1 MTAALVCAS
10 GNTILHASGKRSR
23 IVLSVIGSLT
33 YAFTPLIWEYSITA
47 EVFAMNNFLCALL
60 LYILCSLLAIIV
72 GTNASIS
79 LGKDEERSVLYLSIS
94 GGLCCGLALANQHSS
109 LLMVAYVVPCVL
121 IAVWICTRSLFVS
134 VLIRAALGFLAA
146 FSTYFYL
153 PWAAQVPTHG
163 SWGNLGTVEG
173 FVRHVL
179 RAEYGTFRLGMIVGS
194 ETALERIII
203 YLQHT
208 SGESYH
214 LLFVVLGLSALVYG
228 VMKMY
233 KKVSSTT
240 TAPHVAIKPAEKET
254 PKKSAKGNTKG
265 TKTSTSTGTST
276 EVVVTR
282 TSPWNAGEVIVAN
295 LIAMWL
301 FYVLIWHCVLSNLP
315 LSAPMPF
322 AVHSRFWMQPNI
334 ILYTLMTAGVGYVAD
349 FLGQKMPAVISVLA
363 QVATVTV
370 FLSIVLHQRWP
381 EMDKSSA
388 GDVLH
393 AYASAK
399 LASILP
405 PHSANSENLDGQ
417 QLPPMQSLLL
427 SHTDL
432 DWNPVRY
439 LQHCEGVGM
448 KSSDVY
454 KKSPFQ
460 QWRAAQMQSHP
471 NHEMRGLV
479 THLSFQLIP
488 YPWFQT
494 TQAPLYPHVVF
505 PPTNVAGIS
514 SDRASEGNAQM
525 IQRFLRANGITN
537 QSFVSH
543 EDTTSGALTVHSAH
557 PIFPG
562 GVYLDMQAVND
573 PEIDAFG
580 QWRGLVL
587 VPWGTLYRVFGPLR
601 MDKIQELHLHS
612 YQQLRALQTRFPAVN
627 DQYVL
632 KFAPGSWERAAANV
646 YYDAHYQFAL
656 NLLTFA
662 IEAQGRV
669 EMKILPLLLDR
680 YHIAASVLKVTLS
693 AVRQY
698 GTFSSSV
705 ADLTKNTALAWMRL
719 HALMDVV
726 GKFRKEIR
734 VELNKITKETIVSE
748 VSSKV
753 ILRTS
758 AHF

>member
-1 MTAALVCAS
+1 M
-10 GNTILHASGKRSR
+10 
-23 IVLSVIGSLT
+23 IGSLT

-47 EVFAMNNFLCALL
+47 EVFALNNFLCALL
-60 LYILCSLLAIIV
+60 LYVLCSVLAMV
-72 GTNASIS
+72 VTPAAPT
-79 LGKDEERSVLYLSIS
+79 KEQQQSVLNLAVC
-94 GGLCCGLALANQHSS
+94 GGICCGLALANQHSS

-121 IAVWICTRSLFVS
+121 ITVWIYTKPLFVS
-134 VLIRAALGFLAA
+134 VLLRAALGFLVA
-146 FSTYFYL
+146 FSTYLYL
-153 PWAAQVPTHG
+153 PWAAQVPTPG
-163 SWGNLGTVEG
+163 SWGNLGTLEG

-179 RAEYGTFRLGMIVGS
+179 RAEYGTFRLGMIVGT
-194 ETALERIII
+194 ETALERMVI
-203 YLQHT
+203 YVQHT
-208 SGESYH
+208 SQESYH
-214 LLFVVLGLSALVYG
+214 LLFAVLGLSAIVYF
-228 VMKMY
+228 VAHML
-233 KKVSSTT
+233 STKTASDTANSKAT
-240 TAPHVAIKPAEKET
+240 TGAKPVEKET
-254 PKKSAKGNTKG
+254 PKKGMKSGTKPMKVQASRVIPIVATPSAKWG
-265 TKTSTSTGTST
+265 
-276 EVVVTR
+276 
-282 TSPWNAGEVIVAN
+282 AGQVIILN
-295 LIAMWL
+295 LLAMWL
-301 FYVLIWHCVLSNLP
+301 FYVLLWHCVLSNLP

-334 ILYTLMTAGVGYVAD
+334 LLYTLMTAAVGYLANTCS
-349 FLGQKMPAVISVLA
+349 QKVP
-363 QVATVTV
+363 V
-370 FLSIVLHQRWP
+370 FLSTTLQIATVGVFLSAVLHQRWP
-381 EMDKSSA
+381 EMDKSTA

-393 AYASAK
+393 TYATAK

-405 PHSANSENLDGQ
+405 ARGASGASLVDDQAVH
-417 QLPPMQSLLL
+417 SLLL

-448 KSSDVY
+448 KRSEVY
-454 KKSPFQ
+454 KKSPFR
-460 QWRAAQMQSHP
+460 QWRTAQLPKESTQD
-471 NHEMRGLV
+471 GLV

-488 YPWFQT
+488 YPWFQS
-494 TQAPLYPHVVF
+494 TQATLYPHVVF
-505 PPTNVAGIS
+505 PSTNVPGIS

-525 IQRFLRANGITN
+525 ILRFLRANGINN
-537 QSFVSH
+537 QSLVTL
-543 EDTTSGALTVHSAH
+543 EDPHSGHLTLHSTH
-557 PIFPG
+557 PTFSG
-562 GVYLDMQAVND
+562 GFYLDMQAVND

-612 YQQLRALQTRFPAVN
+612 YQHLRALQTSFPAV
-627 DQYVL
+627 DDTFVR

-662 IEAQGRV
+662 IEVQGRV
-669 EMKILPLLLDR
+669 EMKILPTLLDR
-680 YHIAASVLKVTLS
+680 YHVAASVLKETLV

-734 VELNKITKETIVSE
+734 AELNKPTEDSDFSV
-748 VSSKV
+748 VSSEKMCYDLVCLWCNLYPSRRYV
-753 ILRTS
+753 ILFS
-758 AHF
+758 ASVGP